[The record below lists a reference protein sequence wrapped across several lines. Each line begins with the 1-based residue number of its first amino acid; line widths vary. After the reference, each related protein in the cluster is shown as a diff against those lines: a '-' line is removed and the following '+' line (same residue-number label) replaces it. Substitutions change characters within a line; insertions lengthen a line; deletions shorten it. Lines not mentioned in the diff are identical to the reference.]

1 MPSRQGEGGGNK
13 NCKSILQRAS
23 PTYSVGLVMAERL
36 GRCRESGVP
45 ACIHEE
51 QFRPAN
57 KEQRDTETLLGDGG
71 GIKQADI
78 SGSDLIPA

>member
-1 MPSRQGEGGGNK
+1 
-13 NCKSILQRAS
+13 
-23 PTYSVGLVMAERL
+23 MAERL

-57 KEQRDTETLLGDGG
+57 KEQRDTETLLGG